1 VRTTVKVG
9 EMTEPVD
16 AIKYYTRQLEDLN
29 MAVQKEQSTAELQ
42 AQYLD
47 KVSGATSFNVIESL
61 LEVWNDYY
69 YYYYYYFY
77 RPPPFFYIVVFLF
90 IINTTRFMKYFNM
103 SMSGDRDRRSQ

>member
-1 VRTTVKVG
+1 
-9 EMTEPVD
+9 MTEPVD

-61 LEVWNDYY
+61 LEVRNGIIIIPFIP
-69 YYYYYYFY
+69 FY
-77 RPPPFFYIVVFLF
+77 TVDFLF
-90 IINTTRFMKYFNM
+90 IHY
-103 SMSGDRDRRSQ
+103 QY